1 MADVAPLR
9 RTERLVTVKAGARQ
23 LGWSAD
29 TIRGW
34 VADGEVP
41 AVRTPGGQLS
51 LYSSWISDVL
61 ASGLAG
67 PVGDMRE
74 VTRRWRAARQPEKE
88 AAA

>member
-9 RTERLVTVKAGARQ
+9 RPERLVTVKAGARQ

-34 VADGEVP
+34 VADGDVP

-51 LYSSWISDVL
+51 LYASWISDVL
-61 ASGLAG
+61 ASGMAG
-67 PVGDMRE
+67 PAGDMCE
-74 VTRRWRAARQPEKE
+74 VTRRWRAARLPEE
-88 AAA
+88 VAA